1 MPAPGEEHSL
11 CGSVSVLSC
20 APPRPASLSVCMYDC
35 QYETPCGL
43 VVCVPLPGTDES
55 EQRGNSVVARRA
67 GRPRSA
73 RLAPATRHLPQILRS
88 SRSRL
93 RLNYPG
99 GSTCGTPELCVRAD
113 RRGGRRA
120 ARLIRAVC
128 VHHHTPPPPPRRPC
142 PAPPDTLVPDRRA
155 CGVGPSGGG
164 NPPHAADVSRRA
176 PSHASARS
184 DRPDMYACQ
193 LVRALRGGFL
203 WAGAGGPCR
212 LRLAPEGRSG
222 EHGTPQS
229 TTSLSLASQVKVKSR
244 PAVDVRAPPGH
255 SWPFCV
261 TPFLFSFPFSAKC
274 EHVCTRKVL
283 ERYSSSYAERSTRR
297 ARISPVQLRL
307 QCVASPC
314 RSA

>member
-1 MPAPGEEHSL
+1 MKPPAVWLYVCLYPALTSL
-11 CGSVSVLSC
+11 
-20 APPRPASLSVCMYDC
+20 
-35 QYETPCGL
+35 
-43 VVCVPLPGTDES
+43 
-55 EQRGNSVVARRA
+55 NSVVTAWSPGAPADREARDWHPRPGISPKFSARA
-67 GRPRSA
+67 PRS
-73 RLAPATRHLPQILRS
+73 RRFHVR
-88 SRSRL
+88 
-93 RLNYPG
+93 Y
-99 GSTCGTPELCVRAD
+99 CVRAD
-113 RRGGRRA
+113 RRGGRRS

-176 PSHASARS
+176 PSHASARP

-203 WAGAGGPCR
+203 WAGAGGPC
-212 LRLAPEGRSG
+212 AWHPKG
-222 EHGTPQS
+222 EHGYMAPLNPQLR
-229 TTSLSLASQVKVKSR
+229 SLWQVKSKSTCSGR
-244 PAVDVRAPPGH
+244 ARAPPARARGA
-255 SWPFCV
+255 WPFMAILF
-261 TPFLFSFPFSAKC
+261 TPFLCHSLFRRNANMYSKG
-274 EHVCTRKVL
+274 TRKV
-283 ERYSSSYAERSTRR
+283 RVQSDRRVR

>member
-1 MPAPGEEHSL
+1 MIVSMKPPAVWLYVCLYPALTSL
-11 CGSVSVLSC
+11 
-20 APPRPASLSVCMYDC
+20 
-35 QYETPCGL
+35 
-43 VVCVPLPGTDES
+43 
-55 EQRGNSVVARRA
+55 NSVVTAWSPGAPADREARDWHPRPGISPKFSA
-67 GRPRSA
+67 PRS
-73 RLAPATRHLPQILRS
+73 RRFHVR
-88 SRSRL
+88 
-93 RLNYPG
+93 Y
-99 GSTCGTPELCVRAD
+99 CVRAD
-113 RRGGRRA
+113 RRGGRRS

-176 PSHASARS
+176 PSHASARP

-203 WAGAGGPCR
+203 WAGAGGPCAWHPKR
-212 LRLAPEGRSG
+212 EGRTWHPSIHNFALSG
-222 EHGTPQS
+222 KSSQS
-229 TTSLSLASQVKVKSR
+229 Q
-244 PAVDVRAPPGH
+244 PAVDVRARRPRARAAPGH

-261 TPFLFSFPFSAKC
+261 TPFLLSFPFSAKC
-274 EHVCTRKVL
+274 EHVYSKGTRKV
-283 ERYSSSYAERSTRR
+283 RVQSDRRVR

>member
-35 QYETPCGL
+35 LYETPCGL

-88 SRSRL
+88 SFQAV
-93 RLNYPG
+93 P
-99 GSTCGTPELCVRAD
+99 
-113 RRGGRRA
+113 
-120 ARLIRAVC
+120 RAVLR
-128 VHHHTPPPPPRRPC
+128 PRRPARR
-142 PAPPDTLVPDRRA
+142 PALGPA
-155 CGVGPSGGG
+155 YPSGVCT
-164 NPPHAADVSRRA
+164 PPHAASPATPPMPRPAGHTRARSPRVRRGAQWGGKPAPRRRRKPPSAVTRVSATR
-176 PSHASARS
+176 PSRYVRVPASARAPWGLS
-184 DRPDMYACQ
+184 VGWGRWP
-193 LVRALRGGFL
+193 
-203 WAGAGGPCR
+203 
-212 LRLAPEGRSG
+212 LRLAPEGRTWHPSIHNFALSG
-222 EHGTPQS
+222 KSSQ
-229 TTSLSLASQVKVKSR
+229 SQVSTCSGR
-244 PAVDVRAPPGH
+244 ARAPPARARRLAIHGH
-255 SWPFCV
+255 F
-261 TPFLFSFPFSAKC
+261 TPFLCHSLFRRNANM
-274 EHVCTRKVL
+274 
-283 ERYSSSYAERSTRR
+283 YSKGTHRVQSDRRVR

>member
-20 APPRPASLSVCMYDC
+20 APSRPASLSVCMYDC

-88 SRSRL
+88 SFQAVPHVR
-93 RLNYPG
+93 Y
-99 GSTCGTPELCVRAD
+99 CVRAD
-113 RRGGRRA
+113 RRGGRRS

-176 PSHASARS
+176 PSHASARP

-203 WAGAGGPCR
+203 WAGAGGPC
-212 LRLAPEGRSG
+212 AWHPKG

-244 PAVDVRAPPGH
+244 PAVDVRARRPRARGA
-255 SWPFCV
+255 WPFMAILCH
-261 TPFLFSFPFSAKC
+261 TFSFVIPFFG
-274 EHVCTRKVL
+274 EMRTCTRKVL
-283 ERYSSSYAERSTRR
+283 ERCSSSCAERSTRR